1 MPEMQTI
8 HLMQPIVTACVVDPE
23 QWQIADCSLRIE
35 PAPANPPSDDS
46 AADNGLPGAAEALPH
61 PPAEDL
67 TRELQEQKN
76 ELARLLETV
85 NGVAAGLHKSYE
97 QMLASNHGEIAKL
110 AIEIARKILM
120 SKAGKGDYEIQT
132 IVEEALKYAP
142 TRQNVVVHLHPEDLP
157 RCQQLQG
164 ENPQSPL
171 AELEFTADW
180 SIGRGECL
188 VETPKGIV
196 QSFIEEHLEH
206 ISGALQKVQ

>member
-8 HLMQPIVTACVVDPE
+8 HLMQPIVTASVVDPE
-23 QWQIADCSLRIE
+23 ALRIADCDPGSESGVTPLRIE
-35 PAPANPPSDDS
+35 PPASNPQSEIHHPKSDD
-46 AADNGLPGAAEALPH
+46 LQK
-61 PPAEDL
+61 
-67 TRELQEQKN
+67 ELQQQKD
-76 ELARLLETV
+76 ELARLVETV
-85 NGVAAGLHKSYE
+85 NGVAAGLHRSYE

-120 SKAGKGDYEIQT
+120 SKAGKGDYEIQA
-132 IVEEALKYAP
+132 IVEEALKQAP
-142 TRQNVVVHLHPEDLP
+142 TRQNVVVRLHPEDLP
-157 RCQQLQG
+157 RCQQLQR

-171 AELEFTADW
+171 AELEFVADW

-196 QSFIEEHLEH
+196 PSFIEEHLEH